1 MIRQGSVSS
10 TSTSSGSLGSS
21 GFVSPGARPQSNRRP
36 PAHTAA
42 SPPRQLGVRTS
53 GDPASSLHIVKLP
66 SSFNTS
72 SSSSS
77 FNTTSSPSSHS
88 RSLGDRTRSP
98 ASHPQHAVQL
108 PSTHSAFRR
117 PRPVQDKRQE
127 LEVYASQWQTHRG
140 NRR

>member
-1 MIRQGSVSS
+1 MFRQGSVSS

-21 GFVSPGARPQSNRRP
+21 GFVSPGARPQSRRP
-36 PAHTAA
+36 PAHAAA
-42 SPPRQLGVRTS
+42 SPPRQLGVRAS
-53 GDPASSLHIVKLP
+53 GDPASSLHVVKLP
-66 SSFNTS
+66 PSTTFNTS
-72 SSSSS
+72 SSPTSS
-77 FNTTSSPSSHS
+77 FNPSSSHS
-88 RSLGDRTRSP
+88 RSLSVRTSSP
-98 ASHPQHAVQL
+98 ASHQQHAVQL